1 MTTQRSKFYLISG
14 IVLVAG
20 LAFGAYRYWHQAP
33 HYKGVSRLQ
42 VDLRNPELLL
52 STENLAE
59 LPKDVAATPLLAG
72 LVDEQL
78 VFHYEE
84 DEARLSIE
92 GVLRRLAY
100 EHNLDIGD
108 RFLATL
114 LSAPAEIGFWRSGK
128 GRPEYFVA
136 RLERGALGKL
146 LDVLAKVALDDRQLK
161 QAGTFSMGGD
171 QVTLYTLDYGGG
183 RTLAFA
189 GRGDQ
194 WVFLSDPRLA
204 LDDEGQLSADAE
216 AVLGGL
222 LHGKRPWQAVL
233 PTSKSARHSLVV
245 GKQAMAL
252 DYSRFLPALAGF
264 RFDHEQGA
272 WQASLRLDSGRL
284 PNGHNTAAIWR
295 ALPLDAAFCSALP
308 VDWSVAGQ
316 PLATLLGS
324 DAAVKPV
331 LAAMDPIAAVC
342 WYADSRASSPLFVAR
357 SAQTLPPEVEP
368 LLAQVAEKAWA
379 AKPDTAT
386 GKDGKNPVY
395 VATVS
400 SRHGV
405 RQADGSGRAFP
416 LALARHN
423 ELIFF
428 SPDRRLVDAALNVA
442 AKRASALGDEPG
454 LAGAGWLVLDPALA
468 GKLIRAETQEVLL
481 ADDESFFRDVARSH
495 LWPRLEAWGKQ
506 QKAVVAVP
514 GKTDGD
520 GFVALDFR
528 PLKGNAQ

>member
-204 LDDEGQLSADAE
+204 LDDEGQL
-216 AVLGGL
+216 L
-222 LHGKRPWQAVL
+222 
-233 PTSKSARHSLVV
+233 SLI
-245 GKQAMAL
+245 
-252 DYSRFLPALAGF
+252 
-264 RFDHEQGA
+264 H
-272 WQASLRLDSGRL
+272 
-284 PNGHNTAAIWR
+284 I
-295 ALPLDAAFCSALP
+295 
-308 VDWSVAGQ
+308 
-316 PLATLLGS
+316 
-324 DAAVKPV
+324 
-331 LAAMDPIAAVC
+331 
-342 WYADSRASSPLFVAR
+342 
-357 SAQTLPPEVEP
+357 
-368 LLAQVAEKAWA
+368 
-379 AKPDTAT
+379 
-386 GKDGKNPVY
+386 
-395 VATVS
+395 
-400 SRHGV
+400 
-405 RQADGSGRAFP
+405 
-416 LALARHN
+416 
-423 ELIFF
+423 
-428 SPDRRLVDAALNVA
+428 
-442 AKRASALGDEPG
+442 
-454 LAGAGWLVLDPALA
+454 
-468 GKLIRAETQEVLL
+468 
-481 ADDESFFRDVARSH
+481 
-495 LWPRLEAWGKQ
+495 
-506 QKAVVAVP
+506 
-514 GKTDGD
+514 
-520 GFVALDFR
+520 
-528 PLKGNAQ
+528 